1 MVNGGFSPSLSFL
14 VLFSSFLFPVLEPFL
29 PCFIFRLCVDMP
41 HLLHHRR
48 RHSWPY
54 CGPVPRSSGR
64 QYVTTLTNQAPEP
77 DPASLNYSHFVVPL
91 VPADLHGQDDA
102 SSAGIIRPKHTSR
115 AHRLWSTPKD
125 PVANTSESHRA
136 ASLRQ
141 MVRPPLDKAR
151 SLFVLPTATTAAA
164 TPVARP
170 TGNGMVSYLMPSS
183 SSSPSPLPILPVQ
196 QPPLTV
202 DNRGRMFN
210 RVLDVERG
218 HRRCHSERPRSWR
231 QPSASL
237 WTLTEE

>member
-1 MVNGGFSPSLSFL
+1 
-14 VLFSSFLFPVLEPFL
+14 
-29 PCFIFRLCVDMP
+29 MP

-64 QYVTTLTNQAPEP
+64 QYVTTLINQAPEP
-77 DPASLNYSHFVVPL
+77 DPAPLNYSHFVVPL
-91 VPADLHGQDDA
+91 VPADLYGQDDA
-102 SSAGIIRPKHTSR
+102 SSAGIVRPKHTSR
-115 AHRLWSTPKD
+115 AHRLWSTSKD

-136 ASLRQ
+136 ALLRQ
-141 MVRPPLDKAR
+141 IVRPPLDKAR
-151 SLFVLPTATTAAA
+151 SLFVLPTTTTAAA
-164 TPVARP
+164 APP
-170 TGNGMVSYLMPSS
+170 GGNAMVSYLMPS
-183 SSSPSPLPILPVQ
+183 PSPLPLLPAQ
-196 QPPLTV
+196 QPPLAV

-218 HRRCHSERPRSWR
+218 QRRCHSERPRSWR

>member
-1 MVNGGFSPSLSFL
+1 
-14 VLFSSFLFPVLEPFL
+14 
-29 PCFIFRLCVDMP
+29 MP
-41 HLLHHRR
+41 HLFHHRR

-77 DPASLNYSHFVVPL
+77 DPLSPSYSHFVVPL
-91 VPADLHGQDDA
+91 VPADIYGQDDA
-102 SSAGIIRPKHTSR
+102 SSAGIIRPKHLSR
-115 AHRLWSTPKD
+115 AHRLWSTPKE

-151 SLFVLPTATTAAA
+151 SLFVLPTTTTTAAA
-164 TPVARP
+164 AAAAAHG
-170 TGNGMVSYLMPSS
+170 GNAMVTYLMPSP
-183 SSSPSPLPILPVQ
+183 SSSPSPTPSSLPVVPVQ
-196 QPPLTV
+196 QPPLVV

-218 HRRCHSERPRSWR
+218 HRRCHSERARSWR
-231 QPSASL
+231 EPSASL